1 MDIKRSILFV
11 ALAIVSY
18 ALVLQWN
25 KDYGQPELPAQT
37 ATFNQTEGLPDT
49 SVPAGNAG
57 PGPGQKRAPIPKPT
71 VHGSSFSFSPVPA
84 PATLSSGRACM

>member
-49 SVPAGNAG
+49 SVPCRQCGQCRRTHHAER
-57 PGPGQKRAPIPKPT
+57 PGQ
-71 VHGSSFSFSPVPA
+71 PA
-84 PATLSSGRACM
+84 H